1 MPELIAR
8 GRPRTFDQTRKL
20 AQSIAQLVLC
30 HGALRS
36 TGQGTK
42 DTRTALAEAD
52 ATPGNIYT
60 RDELRVLVKANRCA
74 PFTAVELLRIHDA
87 KQLFNGRLTE

>member
-1 MPELIAR
+1 MVHSEALGETIFFAR
-8 GRPRTFDQTRKL
+8 DE
-20 AQSIAQLVLC
+20 
-30 HGALRS
+30 
-36 TGQGTK
+36 